1 MTDLPFIL
9 AAYLVIVGGLALYA
23 VTLLRR
29 LRRARDEAADVVA
42 NAARERGD
50 ESP

>member
-9 AAYLVIVGGLALYA
+9 AAYLVIVGGLAVYTA
-23 VTLLRR
+23 TLLRR
-29 LRRARDEAADVVA
+29 LRRARDEAAH
-42 NAARERGD
+42 AALERGD